1 MSKRKSKNDEEVT
14 LNVTAMLDMAFQ
26 LLAFF
31 VLTFKPPPVE
41 AQIFLKLPPAQ
52 NILMNGQQAAGQDTN
67 KDPKDIKPVKSLL
80 VRLED
85 TGGGGSIA
93 DVRIGI
99 SNGDPLKPLPYHE
112 LEGALREWIEKQGF
126 EQLVVQF
133 TPTLHWEEVMKVVD
147 MCAKIPTKEGK
158 LPEVSFDCL
167 GEKAEE

>member
-1 MSKRKSKNDEEVT
+1 MSRRPASDEEVT

-52 NILMNGQQAAGQDTN
+52 AIIGPGKQDAGQDTQ
-67 KDPKDIKPVKSLL
+67 KDPKEIKAVKSLI

-85 TGGGGSIA
+85 RNGGGSISA
-93 DVRIGI
+93 VSIGI
-99 SNGDPLKPLPYHE
+99 SSEPLREIPYNE
-112 LEGALREWIEKQGF
+112 LETDLHDWIEKQGF
-126 EQLVVQF
+126 EQLVIQF

-147 MCAKIPTKEGK
+147 MCAKIPTKEGQ
-158 LPEVSFDCL
+158 LPDLRFDCL
-167 GEKAEE
+167 GEKPEE

>member
-1 MSKRKSKNDEEVT
+1 MRKKPKNDEEVT

-31 VLTFKPPPVE
+31 VLTFKPPPIE

-52 NILMNGQQAAGQDTN
+52 NILMNGKQDAGQDISR
-67 KDPKDIKPVKSLL
+67 DPKDIKPVKSLL
-80 VRLED
+80 VHLED
-85 TGGGGSIA
+85 RGGGGSVA

-99 SNGDPLKPLPYHE
+99 SSEPLKQIPYHE
-112 LEGALREWIEKQGF
+112 LETDLHDWIEKQGF

-133 TPTLHWEEVMKVVD
+133 TPTLRWDEVMKVVD